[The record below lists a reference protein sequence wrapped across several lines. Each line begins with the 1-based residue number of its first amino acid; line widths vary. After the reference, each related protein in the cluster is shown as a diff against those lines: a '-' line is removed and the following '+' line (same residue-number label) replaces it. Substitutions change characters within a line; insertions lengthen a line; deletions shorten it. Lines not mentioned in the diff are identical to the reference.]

1 MYLRVNLCVLMFV
14 LLLFADQKVD
24 LSGKVVDLGGNG
36 VENVTVGLTKGN
48 LTTKTSQNGT
58 FQLKGVITAINP
70 VAAMLKERIRLQGN
84 HCVFSVKEGIEPVTI
99 ALFSTQGKKIVTVA
113 NRGFTKGT
121 HTVQLIPK
129 NTKLASALYLLSI
142 QKGIHRFEIGTVI
155 FNNRL
160 MNTNVTVYAQQSA
173 AHRVAR
179 AAEVVDT
186 LYAEMQGVETA
197 LVPTETY
204 IDSNI
209 VLGLRL
215 TPQFYTDKAKGT
227 PDYSQ
232 MDNAYGGLAGNG
244 SFYCG
249 PCSVSNGI
257 MWLDDNGYPN
267 LVTNTSDRK
276 KDQHDMIIV
285 MGSRKYMNTE
295 NVGMAP
301 SRDVVRGVEDYIK
314 DKGYSC
320 TIEFQGIYFPPP
332 DKYIDS
338 NRVVIDWIKEKV
350 LGNTAV
356 FLHVS
361 WVRYDQSTD
370 TYTARGGHWNTVTGY
385 GKKSNGS
392 IDPRYILNHDPAKPS
407 GKTEYTRPT
416 KFTSGTYKRG
426 SKSWDLSTGFYKYK
440 GGVLDGI
447 VAVTMKDE

>member
-1 MYLRVNLCVLMFV
+1 MNKRLIFLIITFV
-14 LLLFADQKVD
+14 TFLNGQQKVD
-24 LSGKVVDLGGNG
+24 LSGKVIDLAGNG
-36 VENVTVGLTKGN
+36 VENVTVGLIKGN
-48 LTTKTSQNGT
+48 LTTTTNQDGE
-58 FQLKGVITAINP
+58 FELKGVITSIKNNS
-70 VAAMLKERIRLQGN
+70 RIRVEEMRIHRNNLI
-84 HCVFSVKEGIEPVTI
+84 FSVSSAYEPVHI
-99 ALFSTQGKKIVTVA
+99 AMYSARGIKVMTVVNRLFQ
-113 NRGFTKGT
+113 KGT
-121 HTVQLIPK
+121 HTVR
-129 NTKLASALYLLSI
+129 LLSLK
-142 QKGIHRFEIGTVI
+142 QKFANSYYIVSIKRSQHTYRFGITVL
-155 FNNRL
+155 NNNITGYRHFHFD
-160 MNTNVTVYAQQSA
+160 NSNVTKVSTRY
-173 AHRVAR
+173 R
-179 AAEVVDT
+179 AAVDT
-186 LYAEMQGVETA
+186 LYAQLQGVDTEV
-197 LVPTETY
+197 LPTETY

-209 VLGLRL
+209 IIGMRIV
-215 TPQFYTDKAKGT
+215 PEFYVDKAKGT

-267 LVTNTSDRK
+267 LVENTSDRK

-285 MGSRKYMNTE
+285 MGSKKYMNTE

-301 SRDVVRGVEDYIK
+301 SRDVVRGVEDYIE
-314 DKGYSC
+314 DKGYKC
-320 TIEFQGIYFPPP
+320 NIEFQGIYYPPP

-356 FLHVS
+356 YLHVS

-385 GKKSNGS
+385 GKTSNGTT
-392 IDPRYILNHDPAKPS
+392 DARYLLNHDPSKPS
-407 GKTEYTRPT
+407 DKTEYTRPT

-426 SKSWDLSTGFYKYK
+426 SKSWDLTTGFYKYK

-447 VAVTMKDE
+447 VAVKMIDD